1 MARPLRIEFPGA
13 FYHLTERGDRR
24 EAIYEDDVDRIAF
37 LDLVAEVVERLR
49 WRCHAYCLM
58 TNPSVLAGAPQIR
71 PIRSQ
76 IIKQIRK
83 TEYLDTGMAFS
94 V

>member
-1 MARPLRIEFPGA
+1 MARPMRIEFPGA

-37 LDLVAEVVERLR
+37 LDLVAEVVARFR

-58 TNPSVLAGAPQIR
+58 TNP
-71 PIRSQ
+71 
-76 IIKQIRK
+76 
-83 TEYLDTGMAFS
+83 
-94 V
+94 

>member
-24 EAIYEDDVDRIAF
+24 EAIYEDDADRLAF

-49 WRCHAYCLM
+49 WCCHAYCLM
-58 TNPSVLAGAPQIR
+58 TNHYHLFVETLG
-71 PIRSQ
+71 
-76 IIKQIRK
+76 
-83 TEYLDTGMAFS
+83 
-94 V
+94 